1 MSSKPTEIYRREYRV
16 SVSDVDPRREL
27 RLSALFR
34 LFQEAA
40 TEHAAL
46 LGAGTHAT
54 LDRGL
59 LWVVTTQQAQMTRMP
74 RYEEDIVLTSWP
86 GKPTHAFFPRYYMV
100 KTRAGEP
107 LVSGSALWV
116 LMDAQSRKMILPRD
130 GLSGLEGTVTGEEPD
145 LPAPPKLGELTDEGV
160 FTVPPSYLDLNG
172 HMNNIRYFDL
182 AEDFLP
188 PFPET
193 DGLRRATIKYG
204 SEVRAGEKL
213 TLRWG
218 GEEKA
223 RFLLG
228 EAAGKKVFRLR
239 IEYEPREAGV
249 NKEKGGGVK

>member
-1 MSSKPTEIYRREYRV
+1 MSSNSIYRREYRI
-16 SVSDVDPRREL
+16 SVSDVDPRQEL

-59 LWVVTTQQAQMTRMP
+59 LWVVTTQQAQVERMP
-74 RYEEDIVLTSWP
+74 RYEEDVILTSWP
-86 GKPTHAFFPRYYMV
+86 GKPTHAFFPRYYRV
-100 KTRAGEP
+100 KTMAGEP

-116 LMDAQSRKMILPRD
+116 LMDAGSRKMILPRD
-130 GLSGLEGTVTGEEPD
+130 GLPNLGGITTGEEPD
-145 LPAPPKLGELTDEGV
+145 LPALPKMGEFTDGGI
-160 FTVPPSYLDLNG
+160 FTVPHSYLDLNG

-188 PFPET
+188 SLPEDPPLKRVT
-193 DGLRRATIKYG
+193 VKYG
-204 SEVRAGEKL
+204 SEARFGEEL

-218 GEEKA
+218 GEEQA

-228 EAAGKKVFRLR
+228 EVEGKKVFRLR
-239 IEYEPREAGV
+239 MEY
-249 NKEKGGGVK
+249 